1 MSGFDIGRVRKD
13 FPLLCSSSLAYL
25 DNAATSQKPEVVLKA
40 IEDYYKNKNANPM
53 RGLYELSVASTTA
66 YESARETVAEFINA
80 SQNEEI
86 VFTRN
91 ASESLNL
98 IAYSYGMNFLTK
110 EDEVLVAITEHH
122 SNLLPWQN
130 VCRQTGASLKFL
142 DCDATGF
149 ISEEVIDA
157 AINKNTKLVALTH
170 VSNVLGRKNPISHV
184 VKKAHEVGAK
194 VVLDAAQSV
203 AHMSVDVRAL
213 DVDFLVFSGH
223 KMLAPMGIGVLYAKL
238 DLLNSMPPFLYGGE
252 MIETVTRYDAVYA
265 QVPHK
270 FEAGTVNAGGAVGLE
285 AAIKYIKELGFD
297 AIKEREEALTKLAF
311 DELADYDKVHILG
324 SADYKEHH
332 GIIAFSIDDVH
343 PHDIAQILSTDD
355 IAVRAGHHCAQPLLK
370 HLGFM
375 STARASLAFYNTEEE
390 VVRFTDSLKS
400 IRRRMGYAK

>member
-1 MSGFDIGRVRKD
+1 M
-13 FPLLCSSSLAYL
+13 
-25 DNAATSQKPEVVLKA
+25 LKA

-80 SQNEEI
+80 SQSEEI

-170 VSNVLGRKNPISHV
+170 VSNVLGRENPISYV

>member
-40 IEDYYKNKNANPM
+40 IEDYYKNKNANPL
-53 RGLYELSVASTTA
+53 RGVYKLSVEATED
-66 YESARETVAEFINA
+66 YENAREKVAKFLNA
-80 SQNEEI
+80 ASKEEI

-170 VSNVLGRKNPISHV
+170 VSNVLGRKNPISYV

-223 KMLAPMGIGVLYAKL
+223 KMLAPMGIGVLYAKF

-324 SADYKEHH
+324 SVDYKEHH